1 MPNIDKLKKILEKSS
16 KVKGDVFVASE
27 LVKLEERIDKVEE
40 KLADKE
46 QVVTKVIEE
55 LKGEDGR
62 DGEDYVLTD
71 EDKKEIASL
80 IEVPVVEK
88 VIEKV
93 ETIVEQPTIYSETIE
108 VENDETGEE
117 IVEKINDLPINNDK
131 YKIDASHIKNLPT
144 TNFTGGGS
152 TARNLYQLMDV
163 SIDNPTSG
171 DLLQYNGTSWFN
183 TPNDKLSSVN
193 TDSTLTGLGTT
204 ASALGI
210 NLNNANTW
218 TATQTFDRIKANTV
232 QAVGSGGLLFES
244 NSGTDIALFGA
255 GGGAGVTFYDGVI
268 LNTMTQGSVFFAG
281 SSGLISQDNANF
293 YYDSTNVQLKIGSN
307 SVVNGSVTNPIA
319 IAKTSTSYLATY
331 IQNLS
336 SGTAASTDLIIG
348 NNADDGTVSTGT
360 YLDMGINSSGY
371 TGSGLTNGPGD
382 AYIFNNLEDLIIG
395 TGTAGKNVIIGT
407 NIFGG
412 TAASKTRAT
421 FTDTNVQFLNGS
433 ASAPSIVFASST
445 TTGLYRGGTD
455 ILGFSIAGTARLTH
469 SATTWSLN
477 SSNGGTL
484 DIGGTAQYMDFG
496 GTITTTAATTQAI
509 RTAITIAPDVNR
521 TNIFGINNTTIIG
534 GSVTGL
540 TLTTMS
546 ANRAAN
552 QFSGSVGITVTTAS
566 AFDARDINNT
576 SSGTVSVTNNYG
588 FYVSQVQTGGAT
600 INAAF
605 AAINTANSTRWNLY
619 MSGTAQNYLEGST
632 GIGISVPTAKLHVV
646 QSSLGTSVLKLVS
659 TATNDDPTKDFAQGR
674 VTTNNA
680 TITTVQTIAT
690 TTDTTLQIKA
700 EVIGRRTG
708 GTGGTAGDGAGYFI
722 VGTFKNIGGT
732 VTQIGTTTNVHVV
745 EDQAGWGC
753 VFTISGTNILVQ
765 ITGAT
770 NNNVVWHCHADYKQV
785 GT

>member
-1 MPNIDKLKKILEKSS
+1 MGTFFLQGNKQMVQGLPVGKLNDLEIRIKALEDDDLS
-16 KVKGDVFVASE
+16 DVNS
-27 LVKLEERIDKVEE
+27 
-40 KLADKE
+40 
-46 QVVTKVIEE
+46 VTNS
-55 LKGEDGR
+55 DGT
-62 DGEDYVLTD
+62 LTISPTTGAV
-71 EDKKEIASL
+71 IASL
-80 IEVPVVEK
+80 
-88 VIEKV
+88 
-93 ETIVEQPTIYSETIE
+93 
-108 VENDETGEE
+108 
-117 IVEKINDLPINNDK
+117 
-131 YKIDASHIKNLPT
+131 
-144 TNFTGGGS
+144 
-152 TARNLYQLMDV
+152 
-163 SIDNPTSG
+163 
-171 DLLQYNGTSWFN
+171 
-183 TPNDKLSSVN
+183 
-193 TDSTLTGLGTT
+193 
-204 ASALGI
+204 

-218 TATQTFDRIKANTV
+218 TATQTFDRIKTNTL

-293 YYDSTNVQLKIGSN
+293 YWEDTDNYLRLGSALSGPTVNSAATFTNTKS
-307 SVVNGSVTNPIA
+307 VNGFITMDFQNRSNG
-319 IAKTSTSYLATY
+319 TS
-331 IQNLS
+331 
-336 SGTAASTDLIIG
+336 ASTDFIWY
-348 NNADDGTVSTGT
+348 NDTGT
-360 YLDMGINSSGY
+360 DTTNYLDIGINSSTY
-371 TGSGLTNGPGD
+371 TGSGILNGAGD
-382 AYIFNNLEDLIIG
+382 AYIYNVSEDLIIA

-407 NIFGG
+407 GGFGG

-421 FTDTNVQFLNGS
+421 FTDTNVQFLNGT
-433 ASAPSIVFASST
+433 ASAPAIVFTGSPL
-445 TTGLYRGGTD
+445 TGLYRGGTD
-455 ILGFSIAGTARLTH
+455 IIGFSINGTSRLTH
-469 SATTWSLN
+469 SATNWSLN

-484 DIGGTAQYMDFG
+484 DIGGTSQYMDFG

-566 AFDARDINNT
+566 AFDARDINNA

-632 GIGISVPTAKLHVV
+632 GIGISVPTTKLHVL
-646 QSSLGTSVLKLVS
+646 QSSLGTGVLRLVS
-659 TATNDDPTKDFAQGR
+659 TATNDDPAFEFAQGR
-674 VTTNNA
+674 VATNNA
-680 TITTVQTIAT
+680 TITTVETIAT
-690 TTDTTLQIKA
+690 TTNTTIQIKA

-732 VTQIGTTTNVHVV
+732 VTQIGTTTNLHTA
-745 EDQAGWGC
+745 EDQAGWDC

-770 NNNVVWHCHADYKQV
+770 NNQVVWHCHADYKQV